1 MERQLLH
8 LLFCGN
14 VAAAF
19 FWQGGGYEFP
29 SMLSGMDTLGLS
41 PAYGRNYGMGFHG
54 FVSPGHGGFDIG
66 SGFGTGGGYGTGL
79 GMMRPQR
86 FGPLAVGYGSYF
98 DNPFTRYATT
108 HPSMNLR
115 VNRDQNN
122 DHPCIICPENELDN
136 EPRIPSIVSTMPGCI
151 DHNSCKEQNICY
163 RGQCVP
169 SYPTSDR
176 CIQNSNCKADHACR
190 YKRCWAIRPVQREI
204 QTNQITSEKRPTPLP
219 NAEKF
224 PTIAAVNANSMQIS
238 PHHSTEVWSSSD
250 DQFSVPSPRPNH
262 HHHHHS
268 PPLVMNKIPPYHFSN
283 NHATT
288 AQFAS
293 SYEIQREHF
302 EEEQE
307 KKDLTN
313 VVTGYQ
319 RLPGRKF
326 HHSNVH
332 ITRELG
338 GNSKIPLSRPA
349 SMLHHR
355 QSSTDIN
362 EKKSKDLPL
371 MVSLQFPVELIDE
384 TFLSVKRNCSR
395 CNADQ
400 ICISFRNREFC
411 ILQEEETSPCSVA
424 QSCDFNSICY
434 ASRCQKIATAS
445 YE

>member
-1 MERQLLH
+1 MERALLH

-14 VAAAF
+14 VVAAF

-29 SMLSGMDTLGLS
+29 SMLSGMDTLGLG

-54 FVSPGHGGFDIG
+54 FVSPSHSGFDAG
-66 SGFGTGGGYGTGL
+66 SGFGIGGGYGIGL

-86 FGPLAVGYGSYF
+86 FGPVGVGYGSYF
-98 DNPFTRYATT
+98 DNPFRRYGMT

-122 DHPCIICPENELDN
+122 DNPCIICPEHELDN
-136 EPRIPSIVSTMPGCI
+136 EPRIPSMVSIASGCI

-190 YKRCWAIRPVQREI
+190 YKRCWAIKPVQREI
-204 QTNQITSEKRPTPLP
+204 QTNQMTSEKRPTSLQ
-219 NAEKF
+219 NVEKF
-224 PTIAAVNANSMQIS
+224 PTIATVNANSKQ
-238 PHHSTEVWSSSD
+238 PHLAELWSSSV
-250 DQFSVPSPRPNH
+250 DQFSITSPRPNH

-268 PPLVMNKIPPYHFSN
+268 PPLVMNKIPPYQFSN
-283 NHATT
+283 NHAT

-293 SYEIQREHF
+293 SYEIQSEHF
-302 EEEQE
+302 KEEKEY
-307 KKDLTN
+307 KDLTN
-313 VVTGYQ
+313 VVIGDQ
-319 RLPGRKF
+319 HLPTRKF

-332 ITRELG
+332 IRREFAA
-338 GNSKIPLSRPA
+338 NSKIPLSRPA
-349 SMLHHR
+349 SILHHHQ

-362 EKKSKDLPL
+362 KKKFKDLPVV
-371 MVSLQFPVELIDE
+371 VSLQFPVELIDE

-400 ICISFRNREFC
+400 ICISLRSREFC
-411 ILQEEETSPCSVA
+411 ILQEEETSPCSVSK
-424 QSCDFNSICY
+424 SCDFNSICY
-434 ASRCQKIATAS
+434 ASRCQKIATTS